1 MYFLIEDDDLLE
13 EYYTI
18 YNKVSTDIKKI
29 DSNPAYKKK
38 FLKTKIKSHADKV
51 TDFHEKEVPKVDSNH
66 TCLAVIGLK
75 SSLKKGENY
84 YPQVLLEH

>member
-29 DSNPAYKKK
+29 DSNPAYKKN
-38 FLKTKIKSHADKV
+38 FLKTKIKSHADKKI
-51 TDFHEKEVPKVDSNH
+51 FM
-66 TCLAVIGLK
+66 
-75 SSLKKGENY
+75 KKKFLRWI
-84 YPQVLLEH
+84 PITLV